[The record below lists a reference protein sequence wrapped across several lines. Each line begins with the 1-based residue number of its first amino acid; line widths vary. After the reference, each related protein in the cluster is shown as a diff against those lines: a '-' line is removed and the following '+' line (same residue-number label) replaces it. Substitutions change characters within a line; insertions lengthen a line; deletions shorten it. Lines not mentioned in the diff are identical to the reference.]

1 MMSYQRGFTLI
12 ELVMVLAMVG
22 IVAAIAVPRLD
33 FTRYRVDSAMQGI
46 GTTMLVAQR
55 LAVTR
60 QHDVIVRFDVPGGAL
75 IVHEDSDND
84 GVVDSGERVRRV
96 PLGEQVVFGRVGAP
110 AAPIPGLGSQVTFS
124 RVAGGM
130 PAVVF
135 HRNGSASEAGGFYLT
150 SKRALLNPGHE
161 SDTRAV
167 EVERGTGRVSW
178 YRYTGRGT
186 WVRGF

>member
-1 MMSYQRGFTLI
+1 MRKSERAFTLI
-12 ELVMVLAMVG
+12 ELLIVLAMIG
-22 IVAAIAVPRLD
+22 IVAAMAVPRLD

-60 QHDVIVRFDVPGGAL
+60 QHDVIVKFDLPGAAL
-75 IVHEDSDND
+75 IVHEDADND
-84 GVVDSGERVRRV
+84 GVVVAGERVRRF
-96 PLGEQVVFGRVGAP
+96 PLGEHIVFGRGGAP
-110 AAPIPGLGSQVTFS
+110 PGPIPGSGNEVTFTR
-124 RVAGGM
+124 RVGGM

-150 SKRALLNPGHE
+150 SKRAVSSPGYE
-161 SDTRAV
+161 TDARGV

-178 YRYTGRGT
+178 YRYTSSGK

>member
-1 MMSYQRGFTLI
+1 MIQSRRGFTLI
-12 ELVMVLAMVG
+12 EILIVLAMIG
-22 IVAAIAVPRLD
+22 IVAAIAVPRIDL
-33 FTRYRVDSAMQGI
+33 TRYRVDSAMQGI

-60 QHDVIVRFDVPGGAL
+60 QHDVIVRFDVPGAAL
-75 IVHEDSDND
+75 IVHEDADND
-84 GVVDSGERVRRV
+84 GAVDSGERVRRF
-96 PLGEQVVFGRVGAP
+96 PLGEHIVFGRAGAP
-110 AAPIPGLGSQVTFS
+110 AGPIPGSGNEVTFT
-124 RVAGGM
+124 RTVDGM

-150 SKRALLNPGHE
+150 SKRAVLNPGHE
-161 SDTRAV
+161 TDTRAI

-178 YRYTGRGT
+178 YRYTSGGT